1 MNVLSKIK
9 KIDVIRVAIVLLV
22 LLMPTHRMLFD
33 AILPWK
39 IDNLW
44 RDALLA
50 LGIILVLIY
59 NKGLCMGRHG
69 VNILLMWLVC
79 GVYLLLSDRF
89 SLALNL
95 ARTYLMPT
103 LIYFIVINIKYDQG
117 FIKRLEKIFVYTAVV
132 LAVFGMVQAF
142 ILGEGFL
149 IALGYEAEGGY
160 LASPSF
166 YISYFHG
173 EQRVTSTFSA
183 PNICGLYF
191 GMVILVL
198 YLRRK
203 EIKRSKLMLLI
214 MALGLVTTFS
224 RSAIL
229 GTAVALLA
237 VIIAQNIKRVSL
249 GKRTF
254 IMAFVF
260 TVGAVLMFIAINS
273 KLDGLITNMLKSNF
287 MSIINKTDASAGK
300 HLEDL
305 FVPLKTVIQN
315 PFGLGFGHNGPM
327 VAEYYSDANLVESSL
342 YLLMYDFGII
352 GALIFIFPYIRSAFR
367 WVLSVYR
374 KLTLKYDN
382 TVAEST
388 RQNYKIPAALS
399 VLILVVSL
407 LLPSLQTYEILF
419 VYFFFLAVSE
429 VKEKNEVYAQG
440 IINN

>member
-9 KIDVIRVAIVLLV
+9 RIDVIKVAIVLLV

-50 LGIILVLIY
+50 LGIILVLKN
-59 NKGLCMGRHG
+59 NKGIYLGRHG

-79 GVYLLLSDRF
+79 GIYILLSDRF

-95 ARTYLMPT
+95 ARTYLVPT
-103 LIYFIVINIKYDQG
+103 FIYFIVINIKYDQG
-117 FIKRLEKIFVYTAVV
+117 FLKKLEKIFIYTAVF
-132 LAVFGMVQAF
+132 LAIFGMVQAF

-149 IALGYEAEGGY
+149 IALGYEADGEY
-160 LASPSF
+160 LASASF

-203 EIKRSKLMLLI
+203 EIKGSKLCLLI
-214 MALGLVTTFS
+214 MMLGLVTTFS
-224 RSAIL
+224 RSSIL
-229 GTAVALLA
+229 GTAIALMV
-237 VIIAQNIKRVSL
+237 VIIGQNIKRVHM

-254 IMAFVF
+254 IIAF
-260 TVGAVLMFIAINS
+260 TTTIGAVIMFVVINN
-273 KLDGLITNMLKSNF
+273 KMNGLITNMLKSSF
-287 MSIINKTDASAGK
+287 VSIINSADPSAGK

-305 FVPLKTVIQN
+305 FVPIKTIIQN
-315 PFGLGFGHNGPM
+315 PLGLGFGHNGPM

-352 GALIFIFPYIRSAFR
+352 GAIVFLFPYIQSAFR

-374 KLTLKYDN
+374 KMTLKYDN
-382 TVAEST
+382 VVAEKM
-388 RQNYKIPAALS
+388 RQNYKVPAALS
-399 VLILVVSL
+399 VLILIVSL

-429 VKEKNEVYAQG
+429 VNEKNEIYTQG
-440 IINN
+440 KLNS